1 MKQQLIV
8 ATRRWEPVPRIVASL
23 ERHRRGG
30 WRRGEPRFVL
40 RSGQM

>member
-8 ATRRWEPVPRIVASL
+8 AMRRWQPAPRVVANL
-23 ERHRRGG
+23 ERHRGG
-30 WRRGEPRFVL
+30 GARRSEPRFVL